1 MREKVL
7 QMKVVKRK
15 AMTVWINPVMMKT
28 LMMAVKRIPSQTHRK
43 VQSTHCKL
51 RLSSAK

>member
-15 AMTVWINPVMMKT
+15 AMTVWINPVMMN
-28 LMMAVKRIPSQTHRK
+28 LEP
-43 VQSTHCKL
+43 
-51 RLSSAK
+51 